1 MKFNSWEFLLFLP
14 LVLVAYYLVKH
25 KWQNRFL
32 LIASYYFY
40 GFWDWRFLSLIL
52 LSTIVDYTAGLRI
65 YRSDKPAV
73 RKFYLWL
80 SVAVNLSILGTFK
93 YFNFF
98 IGSLEAI
105 LAPLGFGPVGFQTLN
120 IVLPVGISFYTFQ
133 TMSYTIDI
141 YRRKFVPTKNFVNF
155 ALFVAFFPQ
164 LLAGPIERAKNLL
177 PQIERE
183 RILTV
188 DMLQKGLL
196 LIMIGYLKKVLI
208 ADNLGVYVDYC
219 FANVSDMSSLGCLQG
234 IYFFYIQIYCDF
246 AAYSDI
252 ARGIAYLLGIELM
265 VNFRQPWLSIS
276 IRELWSRWHIS
287 LTNWLR
293 DYVFFSLSGRI
304 RKPLRIVRNLFI
316 TMALGGLWHGASWKF
331 VLWGCYFGVF
341 QSIEAL
347 VMTRFRDRMPNPPR
361 QRKHVPWVILRMIIV
376 FHVMALSG
384 ILFRSLDLAAAWQYV
399 LKLLS
404 FQQGFTFSIWGGVL
418 VLLAM
423 LIDFPQYLSNDQT
436 VFLKMPRVC
445 LWVIYT
451 LILMLII
458 AYGSPSQ
465 LPFIYFQ
472 F

>member
-14 LVLVAYYLVKH
+14 LVLVAYYLLKH
-25 KWQNRFL
+25 KWQNRLL

-40 GFWDWRFLSLIL
+40 GFWDWRFLTLIL
-52 LSTIVDYTAGLRI
+52 LSTLVDYTAGLRI

-80 SVAVNLSILGTFK
+80 SIVVNLGILGTFK

-98 IGSLEAI
+98 IDSFQAI
-105 LAPLGFGPVGFQTLN
+105 LTPLGFGPVGFQTLN
-120 IVLPVGISFYTFQ
+120 IVLPIGISFYTFQ
-133 TMSYTIDI
+133 TMSYSIDI
-141 YRRKFVPTKNFVNF
+141 YRRQFVPTKNFVNF

-177 PQIERE
+177 PQIETE

-188 DMLQKGLL
+188 DMLRKGLL

-208 ADNLGVYVDYC
+208 ADNLGFYVDYC
-219 FANVSDMSSLGCLQG
+219 FTNVSGMSSLGCLQG
-234 IYFFYIQIYCDF
+234 VYYFYFQIYCDF

-287 LTNWLR
+287 LSNWLR
-293 DYVFFSLSGRI
+293 DYVFFSLSKGI
-304 RKPLRIVRNLFI
+304 RKPIRIARNLFI

-347 VMTRFRDRMPNPPR
+347 IMTRFRDRVSNPPR
-361 QRKHVPWVILRMIIV
+361 QRNHIPWVILRIIV
-376 FHVMALSG
+376 VFHIMALSG
-384 ILFRSLDLAAAWQYV
+384 ILFRSPDLAAAWQYF
-399 LKLLS
+399 LQLFSL
-404 FQQGFTFSIWGGVL
+404 QPGLTFSIWGGVL
-418 VLLAM
+418 VVLVM
-423 LIDFPQYLSNDQT
+423 SIDLPQYVSNDQT
-436 VFLKMPRVC
+436 VFLRLPKIVVWAGYA
-445 LWVIYT
+445 LILT
-451 LILMLII
+451 LIL
-458 AYGSPSQ
+458 AFGSRAQ